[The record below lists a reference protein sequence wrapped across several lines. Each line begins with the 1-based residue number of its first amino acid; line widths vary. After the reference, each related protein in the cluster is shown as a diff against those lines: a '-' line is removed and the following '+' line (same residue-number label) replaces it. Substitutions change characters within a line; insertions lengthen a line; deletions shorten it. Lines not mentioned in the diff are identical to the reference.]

1 MPHNHTDLHVDETD
15 QVLEKR
21 LPTEF
26 GLGMAIFVVIASMV
40 GAGVL
45 TTSGYTML
53 YVGSSEYMIILWI
66 VGGVIAFCGALSLA
80 ELSAALPQT
89 GGDYVY
95 LYHAYGPLAAFLS
108 GWVSFLVGFSGP
120 GALAAFA
127 SARYLLTPLGLQGS
141 QSMQAQRA
149 LATAAIL
156 IFSLIH
162 VSGRERTAKV
172 QGWVTGLKLVFLGIL
187 IVAGISV
194 GWPHIA
200 NLSDPRPVDR
210 SLVGSMLFSLVYIY
224 YAYTGWNGASYLA
237 GEIRDAQRI
246 LPRAILIGTSLVTVL
261 YLGVNAVYALA
272 LTPADLRAMVDDPA
286 NKEGVNVVL
295 PIAEIAA
302 RRLFGS
308 DWSNVL
314 SVAIGFMLLSTL
326 SVYLLLG
333 PRVVYAMACA
343 GQFPRVAARLTA
355 RAGTPGVATLFQ
367 VAITLLLLWTGSFES
382 IMVYASVGLSIFSIL
397 SMSSIFVLRW
407 KRPDLHRPFRT
418 PGYPVTPALYLGLT
432 ALLCGA
438 VFYREP
444 EVSGLSVLSI
454 LAGIPL
460 YYLGQRGTARSAT
473 GTQA

>member
-1 MPHNHTDLHVDETD
+1 M
-15 QVLEKR
+15 
-21 LPTEF
+21 PTEF

-40 GAGVL
+40 GVGVL

-53 YVGSSEYMIILWI
+53 SVGSSQYMILLW
-66 VGGVIAFCGALSLA
+66 VLGGVIALSGALTLA
-80 ELSAALPQT
+80 ELSAALPHT
-89 GGDYVY
+89 GGDYIY

-120 GALAAFA
+120 SALAAFA

-141 QSMQAQRA
+141 QLVYAQRA
-149 LATAAIL
+149 LGTMVIL

-162 VSGRERTAKV
+162 VSGRERTAQV
-172 QGWVTGLKLVFLGIL
+172 QVWVTGLKLALLGIL

-200 NLSDPRPVDR
+200 NLLDARPVDH

-237 GEIRDAQRI
+237 GEIRDPQRI

-261 YLGVNAVYALA
+261 YVGVNAVYALA
-272 LTPADLRAMVDDPA
+272 LKPADLQALVEDPG
-286 NKEGVNVVL
+286 NKEGVNAVL

-308 DWSNVL
+308 HWSNVL

-333 PRVVYAMACA
+333 PRVIYAMACT
-343 GQFPRVAARLTA
+343 GQFPRVAARLTV
-355 RAGTPGVATLFQ
+355 RSGTPGVATFFQ
-367 VAITLLLLWTGSFES
+367 VALTLLLLWTGSFES
-382 IMVYASVGLSIFSIL
+382 IMVYASVGL
-397 SMSSIFVLRW
+397 
-407 KRPDLHRPFRT
+407 
-418 PGYPVTPALYLGLT
+418 
-432 ALLCGA
+432 
-438 VFYREP
+438 
-444 EVSGLSVLSI
+444 
-454 LAGIPL
+454 
-460 YYLGQRGTARSAT
+460 
-473 GTQA
+473 